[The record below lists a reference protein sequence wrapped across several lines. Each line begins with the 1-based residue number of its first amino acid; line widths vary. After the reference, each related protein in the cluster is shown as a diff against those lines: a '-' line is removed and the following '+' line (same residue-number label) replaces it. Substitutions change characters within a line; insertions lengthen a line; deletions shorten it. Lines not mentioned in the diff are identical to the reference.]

1 MEEIKQLARALMN
14 KSTYKDRHD
23 LLENMLD
30 YMSFEFSVCYSLL
43 VKEIRKRE
51 MQSNNPILITKWM
64 NTSTENSII
73 KLHESLLLVK
83 RHNII
88 AKERHIEN
96 VLCMFYQTIERGKNT
111 NAALKICNTIRDSKH
126 LEDVYE

>member
-1 MEEIKQLARALMN
+1 VEEIKQLARALMN

-23 LLENMLD
+23 LLEKMLD
-30 YMSFEFSVCYSLL
+30 YLSFEYSDCYSLL
-43 VKEIRKRE
+43 VREIRKRE
-51 MQSNNPILITKWM
+51 MQSNNPNLITKWI
-64 NTSTENSII
+64 NTSTENPII

-96 VLCMFYQTIERGKNT
+96 VMSMFNQTIERGINT